1 MIDRK
6 GKMVRTRSVNIIHN
20 VLIVSI
26 FFSNLLLLMLLS
38 GNQNQF
44 YINILPYFGYFKVL
58 KSPFSQVD
66 YGTILSMLDGR
77 ICNEYLEDADYL
89 IVVSFMTSISLEM
102 PYVFL

>member
-1 MIDRK
+1 MIERK

-26 FFSNLLLLMLLS
+26 FFLSNLLLLMLLS

-44 YINILPYFGYFKVL
+44 YMNIIPYFGYFKVL
-58 KSPFSQVD
+58 RSPFSQVD

-77 ICNEYLEDADYL
+77 ICNEYLEDADG
-89 IVVSFMTSISLEM
+89 LEITAI
-102 PYVFL
+102 